1 MKYIWKRLYKVD
13 FRRRFKVKL
22 SNLRYVYIMKNTDN
36 QIEFIKKEA
45 TLPLI
50 KNGSFFVKIKNK
62 FIFVS
67 KNRPKILRR
76 NNFKAKFN
84 RYNNNNKKN
93 LDLIKMII

>member
-45 TLPLI
+45 TLP
-50 KNGSFFVKIKNK
+50 
-62 FIFVS
+62 
-67 KNRPKILRR
+67 
-76 NNFKAKFN
+76 
-84 RYNNNNKKN
+84 
-93 LDLIKMII
+93 

>member
-67 KNRPKILRR
+67 KNRSKILRR

-84 RYNNNNKKN
+84 RYNNNKKN